1 MIHKEVDNMNLVKI
15 GTVLALGEVVSIRN
29 VRGLVLVT
37 LDYYGKT
44 HDYTTVEIEGM
55 L

>member
-1 MIHKEVDNMNLVKI
+1 MNLIKLNS
-15 GTVLALGEVVSIRN
+15 VLALGTVVGFRN
-29 VRGLVLVT
+29 VRGKVWVK

-44 HDYTTVEIEGM
+44 HEYTTVEIEGM